1 MNKTTKTRAKAIS
14 AIAWNPRSFLR
25 ILINGLSS
33 SLQMTGFF
41 RGYPLFQIPQPT
53 ISPSNSCTSLCIA
66 PKTAART
73 STGQEK
79 FFNQHHSAGWETHD
93 AIICQTFQRGDWW
106 RWSNQNEVMCLSV
119 WKKIQGLELYRKTIC
134 MTTINDMY
142 IYIYTICTKFKG
154 AAIPKICHKSWQD
167 AGSRLFV
174 LGGKCWPSSNSF
186 SCLKSWACK
195 PWKKNG
201 SLNEGIDPV
210 FCLFQ
215 PSAVFSPAFEAIKW
229 SQKSLH
235 KRCDKQ
241 KTEPGQPNQWFC
253 PIHVYP
259 ATSIH
264 SMIVILLVVQKS
276 GDHQFFPLFTGVS
289 YTLGGAEFLPSTVV

>member
-1 MNKTTKTRAKAIS
+1 MVVSTQLKESLLLIPKTLREKVQMNKTTKTRAKAIS

-79 FFNQHHSAGWETHD
+79 FFNQHHLAGWETHD

-119 WKKIQGLELYRKTIC
+119 WKKYRV
-134 MTTINDMY
+134 
-142 IYIYTICTKFKG
+142 
-154 AAIPKICHKSWQD
+154 W
-167 AGSRLFV
+167 
-174 LGGKCWPSSNSF
+174 
-186 SCLKSWACK
+186 SCI
-195 PWKKNG
+195 
-201 SLNEGIDPV
+201 E
-210 FCLFQ
+210 
-215 PSAVFSPAFEAIKW
+215 
-229 SQKSLH
+229 
-235 KRCDKQ
+235 KRYVWLQ
-241 KTEPGQPNQWFC
+241 
-253 PIHVYP
+253 
-259 ATSIH
+259 
-264 SMIVILLVVQKS
+264 
-276 GDHQFFPLFTGVS
+276 
-289 YTLGGAEFLPSTVV
+289 

>member
-142 IYIYTICTKFKG
+142 IYIQYVLNSKALRFPRFATNLDKMLEVGCSFWG
-154 AAIPKICHKSWQD
+154 GN
-167 AGSRLFV
+167 AGHPQTPFHASKAEHVNLEKKMGPLMKALTLFFVCFSRQLFF
-174 LGGKCWPSSNSF
+174 L
-186 SCLKSWACK
+186 
-195 PWKKNG
+195 
-201 SLNEGIDPV
+201 
-210 FCLFQ
+210 Q
-215 PSAVFSPAFEAIKW
+215 PLRP
-229 SQKSLH
+229 
-235 KRCDKQ
+235 
-241 KTEPGQPNQWFC
+241 
-253 PIHVYP
+253 
-259 ATSIH
+259 
-264 SMIVILLVVQKS
+264 
-276 GDHQFFPLFTGVS
+276 
-289 YTLGGAEFLPSTVV
+289 

>member
-1 MNKTTKTRAKAIS
+1 MAYHHPYKWQGSFVVIPSSKSLNLQFLQATRARPCASRPKL
-14 AIAWNPRSFLR
+14 LR
-25 ILINGLSS
+25 GPAPAKRSS
-33 SLQMTGFF
+33 S
-41 RGYPLFQIPQPT
+41 
-53 ISPSNSCTSLCIA
+53 
-66 PKTAART
+66 T
-73 STGQEK
+73 STTRP
-79 FFNQHHSAGWETHD
+79 GWETHD

-142 IYIYTICTKFKG
+142 IYIYI
-154 AAIPKICHKSWQD
+154 QY
-167 AGSRLFV
+167 V
-174 LGGKCWPSSNSF
+174 LNSKALRFPRFATNLDKMLEVGCSFWGGKCWPSSNSF